1 MQLTKQGAVLFA
13 QGSHKKV
20 SIAEHATRRSN
31 RRTCAVPY
39 CMRGYAP
46 RLAARANDG
55 NIRQSKT
62 LEDPFRHPFRPLLPN
77 IARVRARPCG
87 RFRERCVFGN
97 ERSLVAN
104 GREDAP
110 SMTPLGI
117 APTAPPH
124 ALARFLAA
132 AAENPSQTLATKR
145 NHPRTQREGGPEG
158 PPSLEARCPLKRV
171 RAISRGA
178 VPRAGRSA

>member
-1 MQLTKQGAVLFA
+1 MKQGAVLFA

-20 SIAEHATRRSN
+20 SIAEHATCRSN

-39 CMRGYAP
+39 CVRGYAP

-77 IARVRARPCG
+77 IARVRACPCG

-104 GREDAP
+104 GCEDAP

-117 APTAPPH
+117 APAAPPH
-124 ALARFLAA
+124 ALARLLAT

-145 NHPRTQREGGPEG
+145 NRPRTQREGGPEG

>member
-1 MQLTKQGAVLFA
+1 MRRDRIKGFDRRARNAQVKQ
-13 QGSHKKV
+13 
-20 SIAEHATRRSN
+20 
-31 RRTCAVPY
+31 RTCAVHY

-117 APTAPPH
+117 APAASPH
-124 ALARFLAA
+124 ALAHFFGSCRGKPLSNVSDEAK
-132 AAENPSQTLATKR
+132 P
-145 NHPRTQREGGPEG
+145 PPTQREGGPEG
-158 PPSLEARCPLKRV
+158 PPSLEARCPLKRA

-178 VPRAGRSA
+178 VPLAGRSARSGAPVRSRS

>member
-1 MQLTKQGAVLFA
+1 MRRDRIKGFDRRARNTQVKQ
-13 QGSHKKV
+13 
-20 SIAEHATRRSN
+20 EDM
-31 RRTCAVPY
+31 RRTLSCARICAVSY

-62 LEDPFRHPFRPLLPN
+62 LKDPFRHPFRPLLPN

-97 ERSLVAN
+97 ERSLVAKSYERRVRKTSLN
-104 GREDAP
+104 VAP
-110 SMTPLGI
+110 AAS
-117 APTAPPH
+117 PH
-124 ALARFLAA
+124 ALAHFLAA
-132 AAENPSQTLATKR
+132 AAENPSKPLTTKR
-145 NHPRTQREGGPEG
+145 NRPRTQREGGPEG

>member
-1 MQLTKQGAVLFA
+1 MKQGAVLFA
-13 QGSHKKV
+13 QESHERFRSHSTQRADRAGGPAPYLIVREDMRRAWPYAQTTETSGSRKPLR
-20 SIAEHATRRSN
+20 TRFGTLS
-31 RRTCAVPY
+31 
-39 CMRGYAP
+39 AP
-46 RLAARANDG
+46 CCQKN
-55 NIRQSKT
+55 
-62 LEDPFRHPFRPLLPN
+62 
-77 IARVRARPCG
+77 ARVRAHPCG

-104 GREDAP
+104 GCEDAP

-117 APTAPPH
+117 APAAPPH

-145 NHPRTQREGGPEG
+145 NRPRTQREGGPEG

>member
-1 MQLTKQGAVLFA
+1 MKQGAVLFA
-13 QGSHKKV
+13 QESH
-20 SIAEHATRRSN
+20 E
-31 RRTCAVPY
+31 
-39 CMRGYAP
+39 
-46 RLAARANDG
+46 
-55 NIRQSKT
+55 
-62 LEDPFRHPFRPLLPN
+62 
-77 IARVRARPCG
+77 
-87 RFRERCVFGN
+87 RFRSHSTQRADRAGGPAPYLIV
-97 ERSLVAN
+97 
-104 GREDAP
+104 REDMRRAWPYAQTTEAFSSRKPLRTRFGTLSAP
-110 SMTPLGI
+110 CCQISRECVLAPAGGFASDAISATNAALSRTDARMPSYD

>member
-1 MQLTKQGAVLFA
+1 M
-13 QGSHKKV
+13 
-20 SIAEHATRRSN
+20 
-31 RRTCAVPY
+31 RRTLSCARICAVSY

-46 RLAARANDG
+46 RLTVRANDG
-55 NIRQSKT
+55 SIQQSKVP
-62 LEDPFRHPFRPLLPN
+62 EDPFRHPFRPLLPN

-87 RFRERCVFGN
+87 RFRERCDFGN
-97 ERSLVAN
+97 ERSPLAN
-104 GREDAP
+104 GCEDAP
-110 SMTPLGI
+110 WRMPSYD

-132 AAENPSQTLATKR
+132 AAENLSQTLATKR
-145 NHPRTQREGGPEG
+145 NRPRTQREGGPEG